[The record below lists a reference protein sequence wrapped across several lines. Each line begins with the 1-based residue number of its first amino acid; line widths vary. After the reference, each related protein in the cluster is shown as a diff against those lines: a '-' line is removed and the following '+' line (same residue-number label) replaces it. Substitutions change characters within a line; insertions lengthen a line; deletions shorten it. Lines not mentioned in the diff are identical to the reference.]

1 MADTTELADLA
12 RRLDAVEAARA
23 RLDAGSYGSCEDCGA
38 ALADEELAADPT
50 QRSCASCGQTRH
62 DG

>member
-1 MADTTELADLA
+1 MVDTTELDDLA
-12 RRLDAVEAARA
+12 RRLDAVEAAMA

-38 ALADEELAADPT
+38 ALGDEELAVDPT
-50 QRSCASCGQTRH
+50 QRSCASCGRTRH

>member
-1 MADTTELADLA
+1 MADTTELDELA
-12 RRLDAVEAARA
+12 RRLDAVEAAMA

-38 ALADEELAADPT
+38 TLDDERLASDPAQLRCAD
-50 QRSCASCGQTRH
+50 CVQTRR